1 MPKSCLTDFLCSP
14 LLNIKYIPT
23 TTYLGTIFWSTASIF
38 VRPYFLLTCWENG
51 QGLLQMKSAYKAFP
65 IWVSDWN
72 VYVIWFWWITLF
84 QRQIRHF
91 VFKGSILIFISD
103 KDLILKS
110 PNAPFQCQFS
120 HRTLRRQSRHHPLKI
135 ETALSR
141 CLNCKKSLSLSGQI
155 YQKPRRPKRTTDIF
169 FLFLTCC
176 LRANVDLMTDWI
188 FDRNYE
194 K

>member
-51 QGLLQMKSAYKAFP
+51 QGLLQTKWPNKAKS
-65 IWVSDWN
+65 ILVSDWN
-72 VYVIWFWWITLF
+72 YLGRIIFVN
-84 QRQIRHF
+84 RQISLF
-91 VFKGSILIFISD
+91 VLKSRILIFISD

-110 PNAPFQCQFS
+110 PTAPFQCQFS
-120 HRTLRRQSRHHPLKI
+120 HRTLRRQGRHHPLKI

-141 CLNCKKSLSLSGQI
+141 LLCCKKSLSLSGQI
-155 YQKPRRPKRTTDIF
+155 YQKSRRPKKDYRYF
-169 FLFLTCC
+169 F
-176 LRANVDLMTDWI
+176 V
-188 FDRNYE
+188 FDALP
-194 K
+194 